1 MDTPIKTD
9 RRPVSGIRSMLFLI
23 AAIFLLPGCSSASD
37 TEIPDPEPPGPEPV
51 ETGTLL
57 PENITLV
64 ARVTGRSE
72 SGEMIPNPNRTDA
85 RFNIGRTDYS
95 NMWDAGNGTVMCVFG
110 DNFDYGGGNWKSNAI
125 ALSSDSDLT
134 DGLYYSG
141 MLMDGNAVKEII
153 VSRAKTGQYPDG
165 SEYEVTCIPTGGIA
179 VGARQ
184 YLNYMSIH
192 DWTPTGDN
200 DYWSVNYSE
209 IVYSDNYGAA
219 WTRSGVK
226 WNADSNFTQIAYLKE
241 NGLVYMYGTHSGR
254 YGNVYLARVSETKLL
269 DKSAYEYWNGAGWK
283 RSEQA
288 AVPVARGTASE
299 MTVAYNSRYKRY
311 MMMYL
316 SVNQRAIVYRDAP
329 SPEGDWS
336 GEKIIMY
343 EDGNALYAPYI
354 HPWFNEKDELWFVIS
369 HAVPTWNVFLMRADL
384 NWDEAG
390 VNLLSEGGFEE
401 HPTQA
406 LSYKTRWN
414 VNTAALTS
422 RDAHSGKIACRF
434 SNTNSGEWQDV
445 CTQTVSL
452 QQNADYTIECWVKSE
467 EMLPEGAYVGVRLPD
482 GTIHDV
488 TGTAQAGEWTR
499 FGCEFNAG
507 SAANAEAFVGVW
519 GAPGMTFI
527 VDDICLKPIKTE

>member
-1 MDTPIKTD
+1 M
-9 RRPVSGIRSMLFLI
+9 
-23 AAIFLLPGCSSASD
+23 A
-37 TEIPDPEPPGPEPV
+37 
-51 ETGTLL
+51 TLL
-57 PENITLV
+57 
-64 ARVTGRSE
+64 
-72 SGEMIPNPNRTDA
+72 
-85 RFNIGRTDYS
+85 
-95 NMWDAGNGTVMCVFG
+95 
-110 DNFDYGGGNWKSNAI
+110 
-125 ALSSDSDLT
+125 
-134 DGLYYSG
+134 
-141 MLMDGNAVKEII
+141 
-153 VSRAKTGQYPDG
+153 
-165 SEYEVTCIPTGGIA
+165 
-179 VGARQ
+179 
-184 YLNYMSIH
+184 
-192 DWTPTGDN
+192 
-200 DYWSVNYSE
+200 
-209 IVYSDNYGAA
+209 
-219 WTRSGVK
+219 
-226 WNADSNFTQIAYLKE
+226 
-241 NGLVYMYGTHSGR
+241 
-254 YGNVYLARVSETKLL
+254 
-269 DKSAYEYWNGAGWK
+269 
-283 RSEQA
+283 
-288 AVPVARGTASE
+288 
-299 MTVAYNSRYKRY
+299 
-311 MMMYL
+311 
-316 SVNQRAIVYRDAP
+316 
-329 SPEGDWS
+329 
-336 GEKIIMY
+336 
-343 EDGNALYAPYI
+343 YAHYI
-354 HPWFNEKDELWFVIS
+354 HPGSTEKDELWSSIS